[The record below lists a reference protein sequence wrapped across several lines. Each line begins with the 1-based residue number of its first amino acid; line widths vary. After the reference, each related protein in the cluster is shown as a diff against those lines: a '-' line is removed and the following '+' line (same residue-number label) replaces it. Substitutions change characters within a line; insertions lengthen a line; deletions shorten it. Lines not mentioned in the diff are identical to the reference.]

1 MPRSSDAY
9 APVGMRIL
17 EVDGGD
23 TPLVLAAH
31 ALLEEVLGTG
41 RVEDIASFRAT
52 VSPEAGGVYVPKLAC
67 AAYGRSIQGVV
78 LGAYLGRLNMGM
90 ILYAGVREAFRK
102 LGVYSTLRA
111 RVVAL
116 LNPAANSAANGN
128 GRPPYTEPSARMDYL
143 VSELD
148 AGSELGR
155 RYLREWGA
163 FLAPCEYEQPAS
175 QGLAPRRM
183 DLVFQPIAAHS
194 APSRGQ
200 TAAVVREIYE
210 RVYRIRRV
218 EQSAEY
224 RRVVESLREQVYPS
238 EEH

>member
-1 MPRSSDAY
+1 MLRSSDTC

-31 ALLEEVLGTG
+31 ALLEKVLGVG

-52 VSPEAGGVYVPKLAC
+52 VSPEARGVYVPKLAC

-78 LGAYLGRLNMGM
+78 LGVYLGRLNMGM

-111 RVVAL
+111 HVVAL
-116 LNPAANSAANGN
+116 LNSAANGN
-128 GRPPYTEPSARMDYL
+128 GRLPYTEPSARMDYL
-143 VSELD
+143 VSEFD

-163 FLAPCEYEQPAS
+163 FLAPCEYEQPAA
-175 QGLAPRRM
+175 QGLPPREM
-183 DLVFQPIAAHS
+183 ELVFQPIAAHS
-194 APSRGQ
+194 PPSRDQ
-200 TAAVVREIYE
+200 IAVAVREIYQ
-210 RVYRIRRV
+210 RVYRMGEVGRNV
-218 EQSAEY
+218 QF
-224 RRVVESLREQVYPS
+224 RRVVESLHADAGSGQGAYTT
-238 EEH
+238 